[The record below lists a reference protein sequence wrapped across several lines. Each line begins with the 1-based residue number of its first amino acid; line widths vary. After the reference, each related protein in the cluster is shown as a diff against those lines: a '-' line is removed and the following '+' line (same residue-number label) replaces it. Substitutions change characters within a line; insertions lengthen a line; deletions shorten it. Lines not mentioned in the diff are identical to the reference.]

1 MYEHHINHKPKTY
14 NGYTHTQNRK
24 KSKHNTEDS
33 HQIRKEESKN
43 KKELQNK
50 QKTINKMII
59 SAYLSIIKC
68 K

>member
-33 HQIRKEESKN
+33 HQIRREQEQKRTT
-43 KKELQNK
+43 K
-50 QKTINKMII
+50 QTENN
-59 SAYLSIIKC
+59 
-68 K
+68 